1 MTDKLVRE
9 TDSSAEFN
17 QLEGFWNNSC
27 RKVLLELI
35 TISLDLERNPYVRL
49 GLHLLWKPIL
59 PSNDRNL

>member
-27 RKVLLELI
+27 RKVLVELI
-35 TISLDLERNPYVRL
+35 TISLDLEKNP
-49 GLHLLWKPIL
+49 
-59 PSNDRNL
+59 